1 MAGPKKMEPEEE
13 IVRLLVINLR
23 RMAKTQ
29 SEVIVE
35 LDKAGFGQ
43 TRIAEL
49 LSTSANAV
57 NVTLNKARKREA
69 QGQRAHES

>member
-1 MAGPKKMEPEEE
+1 VAGPKKMEPEEE